1 MMTSTSLSAPR
12 TLQVFK
18 HTPTKEQVDAVVCKY
33 VLGKKVEATPF
44 IYSEKPQIHVV
55 PIHMAPDILIN

>member
-18 HTPTKEQVDAVVCKY
+18 NSPTKQQVDTVVQKY
-33 VLGKKVEATPF
+33 VINKKVEATPF

-55 PIHMAPDILIN
+55 PVHMSPDILIN